1 MAEFKFV
8 CRKEELEET
17 ISSLTSNG
25 LVLLHSQN
33 NSGLTHFLKK
43 LMQILWNNDSICF
56 YIDSESDLSISN
68 QIIGQVALFSKNDV
82 PEQNAV
88 AKLLRKTKK
97 ENIVFAIV
105 TSCLYTLD
113 AIPLLPDIGTIANSL
128 ISSIKETLDTD
139 YEHLNDFKTEK
150 AIVRFF
156 EILSQKEK
164 KVIYL
169 LIDNPQRLDANELP
183 FLTLLME
190 RYRIRILFA
199 FNTQERPSEMELIS
213 KLSGQTDT
221 SLLQID
227 SVKSEFRRPDDLLIE
242 ALYGCYGKKF
252 NPNLIPIFEREKRD
266 IHAIMAHIL
275 GISIDLSNIN
285 IELQYLLKVLFVLGC
300 SVPESI
306 LFPVLKSE
314 NLRSLNYSDSQF
326 QSLVNQA
333 AHQGYLRIH
342 QLGNIEYELNLQNLG
357 TTAFDIGFAERQ
369 KIIGD
374 TIVVMDQMYDSLS
387 VPLLE
392 FAIKNLEHDYS
403 HSKQYILALAKI
415 QNKRNCVN
423 LSYLDKL
430 FYFENADDL
439 FYVCSIYYDYGVYD
453 KPYYLLQSHKNF
465 SRKQKY
471 RIIQALICERLHTDG
486 YVKKL
491 EGLFERTAPRE
502 KRCLLAAVL
511 FVAYLNSD
519 YAGKYSCFLNPDS
532 NFYYRL
538 FEDCKEYCYL
548 LRNVTYY
555 IENIPEAIGNYRKCL
570 DIFQSKD
577 PVNYNRTISNF
588 LCYLM
593 RHDFDPTARSQME
606 SVARE
611 VKKILDFNDAAYV
624 YLNNNY
630 GIYLMR
636 YTEEDPTA
644 YFSSIPY
651 SAGTTETP
659 YIYAQINLA
668 LYNAR
673 LNPRNAL
680 KTMNAVER
688 HVKTTSVPR
697 TKQFYNINRA
707 LIEFVNGTFPETQL
721 QDILE
726 KPLRGNKAYAQQ
738 LYKRY
743 SELRGNT
750 QSLDAMQ
757 YKELSL
763 PGYLFYRYF
772 KAEKLLAD
780 F

>member
-8 CRKEELEET
+8 CRQIELNET
-17 ISSLTSNG
+17 ISSLTNSE

-43 LMQILWNNDSICF
+43 LMQLLWNDNSVCF
-56 YIDSESDLSISN
+56 YIDGESNSSISN
-68 QIIGQVALFSKNDV
+68 QIIGQVALFSKNDN
-82 PEQNAV
+82 PEQNA
-88 AKLLRKTKK
+88 ASKLLRKPKK

-105 TSCLYTLD
+105 TSCLYALD

-139 YEHLNDFKTEK
+139 YEHLYDFKTEK

-156 EILSQKEK
+156 EILSQKKNKE
-164 KVIYL
+164 IYL
-169 LIDNPQRLDANELP
+169 LIDNPQGLNPNELS
-183 FLTLLME
+183 FLTLLLR
-190 RYRIRILFA
+190 RYQIRILFA
-199 FNTQERPSEMELIS
+199 FNSQERFSEMELMS
-213 KLSGQTDT
+213 KLSSQTDA

-227 SVKSEFRRPDDLLIE
+227 SIKSEFKRPDNFLIQ
-242 ALYGCYGKKF
+242 ALYQCYGKEF
-252 NPNLIPIFEREKRD
+252 SPNYIPIFERTNRD

-275 GISIDLSNIN
+275 GISLDFSSLDDR
-285 IELQYLLKVLFVLGC
+285 LQYLLKVLSVLGC

-306 LFPVLKSE
+306 LFPVLKAE
-314 NLRSLNYSDSQF
+314 NLRSLDYSNLEF
-326 QSLVNQA
+326 QGLVAEA
-333 AHQGYLRIH
+333 AEQGYLRIQ
-342 QLGNIEYELNLQNLG
+342 QLSSIEYELNLHSVS
-357 TTAFDIGFAERQ
+357 TTALDISFAERQ

-374 TIVVMDQMYDSLS
+374 TIATMDQVCDSLS

-392 FAIKNLEHDYS
+392 FAIANLEHDYS
-403 HSKQYILALAKI
+403 HCKQYILALTKI
-415 QNKRNCVN
+415 QSKKNCVN

-430 FYFENADDL
+430 FYFENADEL
-439 FYVCSIYYDYGVYD
+439 FYVCGIYYDYGIYD
-453 KPYYLLQSHKNF
+453 KPYRLLQSHKNF
-465 SRKQKY
+465 SRKQPYK
-471 RIIQALICERLHTDG
+471 IVQALIYERLHTDG

-491 EGLFERTAPRE
+491 EGLFGRTVPRE
-502 KRCLLAAVL
+502 KKCLLAAVL

-519 YAGKYSCFLNPDS
+519 YAEKYRCFLNPQS
-532 NFYYRL
+532 VYFYKS
-538 FEDCKEYCYL
+538 FEDCKNYYYL

-555 IENIPEAIGNYRKCL
+555 IENVPEAIDNYRKCL
-570 DIFQSKD
+570 DIFHAKD

-593 RHDFDPTARSQME
+593 RHDFDPMAKSQME
-606 SVARE
+606 SVSKE
-611 VKKILDFNDAAYV
+611 VRKILDYNDAAYA

-659 YIYAQINLA
+659 YIYAQVNLA

-673 LNPRNAL
+673 INPRYAL
-680 KTMNAVER
+680 KTINAVEH
-688 HVKTTSVPR
+688 HVKTTTVPR

-707 LIEFVNGTFPETQL
+707 LIEFVNGSFPETQL
-721 QDILE
+721 QEILS
-726 KPLRGNKAYAQQ
+726 KPLRGNETYAQN
-738 LYKRY
+738 LYSRY
-743 SELRGNT
+743 SDLRDNIP
-750 QSLDAMQ
+750 SLDATE

-780 F
+780 L

>member
-1 MAEFKFV
+1 MSEFKFV
-8 CRKEELEET
+8 CRQIELNET
-17 ISSLTSNG
+17 LSSLTSNE

-43 LMQILWNNDSICF
+43 LMQSLWNDTSVCF
-56 YIDSESDLSISN
+56 YIDGESDLSISN
-68 QIIGQVALFSKNDV
+68 QIIGQVALFSKNDA
-82 PEQNAV
+82 PEQNAA
-88 AKLLRKTKK
+88 AKLLRKSKK
-97 ENIVFAIV
+97 GNIVFAII
-105 TSCLYTLD
+105 TSCLYALD

-128 ISSIKETLDTD
+128 VSSIKETLDTD

-156 EILSQKEK
+156 EILTQKKNKE
-164 KVIYL
+164 IYL
-169 LIDNPQRLDANELP
+169 LIDNPKGLNSNELS

-190 RYRIRILFA
+190 RYQVHILFA
-199 FNTQERPSEMELIS
+199 FNSQERSSEMELMS
-213 KLSGQTDT
+213 KLSSRNDI

-227 SVKSEFRRPDDLLIE
+227 SVKSEFKRPDDLLIE
-242 ALYGCYGKKF
+242 ALYQCYGKEF
-252 NPNLIPIFEREKRD
+252 HPNFIPIFERTNRD

-275 GISIDLSNIN
+275 GISLNLSSLDVN
-285 IELQYLLKVLFVLGC
+285 LQYLLKVLFVLGC
-300 SVPESI
+300 SVPESV
-306 LFPVLKSE
+306 LFPVLRAE
-314 NLRSLNYSDSQF
+314 NLRSLDYSDSEF
-326 QSLVNQA
+326 RCLATQA
-333 AHQGYLRIH
+333 AEQGYLRIH
-342 QLGNIEYELNLQNLG
+342 QLNNVEYELNPHNLAA
-357 TTAFDIGFAERQ
+357 TAFNISFAERQ

-374 TIVVMDQMYDSLS
+374 AIAAMDQVCDSLS

-392 FAIKNLEHDYS
+392 LAIANLEHDYS
-403 HSKQYILALAKI
+403 HGKQYILALMKI
-415 QNKRNCVN
+415 QSKKNCVN
-423 LSYLDKL
+423 LSYLNKL
-430 FYFENADDL
+430 SYFENANEL
-439 FYVCSIYYDYGVYD
+439 FYTCGIYYDCGVYD
-453 KPYYLLQSHKNF
+453 KPYHLLQSHRNF
-465 SRKQKY
+465 SRKQSYK
-471 RIIQALICERLHTDG
+471 IIQALICERLHTDD

-491 EGLFERTAPRE
+491 ESLLKQTGPRE
-502 KRCLLAAVL
+502 KKCLLAAVL

-519 YAGKYSCFLNPDS
+519 YAERYKCFLDPQS
-532 NFYYRL
+532 NYYYQS
-538 FEDCKEYCYL
+538 FEDCQNYYYL

-555 IENIPEAIGNYRKCL
+555 IENIPEAINNYRKCL
-570 DIFQSKD
+570 DTFYSRD

-593 RHDFDPTARSQME
+593 RHDFDSTAQSQME
-606 SVARE
+606 FVAQE
-611 VKKILDFNDAAYV
+611 VKKILDYNDAAYA

-651 SAGTTETP
+651 SSGTTETP

-673 LNPRNAL
+673 LNPRYAL
-680 KTMNAVER
+680 KTMNAIEH

-707 LIEFVNGTFPETQL
+707 LIEFVNGTFPEVQL
-721 QDILE
+721 QEVLA
-726 KPLRGNKAYAQQ
+726 KPLRGNESYAQN
-738 LYKRY
+738 LYQRY
-743 SELRGNT
+743 SDLCGNA
-750 QSLDAMQ
+750 QSLDAAQ

-772 KAEKLLAD
+772 KAEKLLAE